1 MKFKMEVNMKKH
13 LLNNIVSII
22 LFSFLV
28 LAIVPNSFAGK
39 LRMAGSDWPVWET
52 ARGMAANN
60 QIDNF
65 VYSYEKYAT
74 CINGFAQGK
83 YDITFMTLYDFIATQ
98 RDNPNGVI
106 IAATDYSSGGDG
118 VVVRKNISS
127 AADLKGK
134 KLGLQADA
142 ISLYVAHLYLT
153 KNGLSLNDVK
163 ISNVKGEFVSKAFV
177 ANKSLA
183 GIVGWN
189 PNLDDAI
196 AAGNLVATSADFPE
210 NVFDVIVVNRE
221 SLAKN
226 RAAYLDFLK
235 KWFAGVDDQ
244 AVSKK
249 IAGLLEVSE
258 SEFKSWLGDAS
269 IYKDAGSSL
278 ASFHRM
284 KTVAREVQSF
294 YKTKPTSVKGKIA
307 GLFGDKPLEI
317 DKLFDGSLLKEL

>member
-1 MKFKMEVNMKKH
+1 MKKYR
-13 LLNNIVSII
+13 LNNIASII
-22 LFSFLV
+22 FFSFLI
-28 LAIVPNSFAGK
+28 LAVVPNSFAGN

-52 ARGMAANN
+52 ARGMSALN
-60 QIDNF
+60 QTDNF
-65 VYSYEKYAT
+65 EYSYEKYAT

-83 YDITFMTLYDFIATQ
+83 YDVTFMTLYDFIATQ

-106 IAATDYSSGGDG
+106 IAATDFSSGGDG
-118 VVVRKNISS
+118 VILRKNISS
-127 AADLKGK
+127 ASALKGK
-134 KLGLQADA
+134 KLGLQADS
-142 ISLYVAHLYLT
+142 ISLYVAHLYLK
-153 KNGLSLNDVK
+153 KNGLSLSDVK
-163 ISNVKGEFVSKAFV
+163 ISNVKGEFVSKAFF

-226 RAAYLDFLK
+226 RAAYLDLLK
-235 KWFAGVDDQ
+235 KWFTAVHDQ

-258 SEFKSWLGDAS
+258 GEFKSWLGDAS
-269 IYKDAGSSL
+269 IYKDAGSSM
-278 ASFHRM
+278 ASFTRM
-284 KTVAREVQSF
+284 KDVAREIQSF
-294 YKTKPTSVKGKIA
+294 YKTKPASVKGKVA
-307 GLFGDKPLEI
+307 DLFGDKPLDIE
-317 DKLFDGSLLKEL
+317 KLFDDSLLKEL